1 MAKLEGLTAG
11 KTEKKEPVKA
21 LPKDN
26 GIGGIFVA
34 KVSAIWNKIFKK

>member
-1 MAKLEGLTAG
+1 MAKIGGLTAD
-11 KTEKKEPVKA
+11 KTEKKAPVKA
-21 LPKDN
+21 QPKDN